1 MSAMPTI
8 TSVSWTN
15 SNVDPAASP
24 STDSLVRSWLNQN
37 GIKDLTQMSAKD
49 LEALIAFLNQNTTV
63 PGVSNLVQQLTQ
75 LQTEW
80 AASSNSGDK
89 LTATIDGLKH
99 QSKFLDIL
107 AQTTTGQDGLDTAKS
122 NIDSALKPLEN
133 LKKALLQGTLSL
145 DKDDGQ
151 GTKKNVENL
160 LAQMDELKNNGA
172 DLGSLGL
179 QNLYDQLKT
188 ALDSYSKALQEAGD
202 DPTKISLAGS
212 HFRQDV
218 ASAKKEYL
226 LSTGLPENHALV
238 ENEANA
244 SKSEDVYQKFLTT
257 PMDENWRPDAP
268 GTTVTSIEN
277 AYKEAERMYQDAVS
291 RGDTDS
297 VNYFRERMSI
307 LGKGVADLKAG
318 KENTLVVIVTMYTSL
333 LTLDT
338 VRLETLK
345 VRALDANN
353 QSLADKINQR
363 IESIGQLIQEIFKGE
378 VKLLGAVE
386 NSLASVR

>member
-1 MSAMPTI
+1 MSAMPNI
-8 TSVSWTN
+8 TSVPWTN
-15 SNVDPAASP
+15 SNVDPAATP

-37 GIKDLTQMSAKD
+37 GVKDLTQMSAKD

-80 AASSNSGDK
+80 AASSNNGDK
-89 LTATIDGLKH
+89 LTSSIDSLKH
-99 QSKFLDIL
+99 QSKLLDIL
-107 AQTTTGQDGLDTAKS
+107 ANTTTGQDGLDTAKT
-122 NIDSALKPLEN
+122 NIDGALKTLEN
-133 LKKALLQGTLSL
+133 LKKSVLQGTLGL

-151 GTKKNVENL
+151 GTKKSVENL
-160 LAQMDELKNNGA
+160 LAQMDELKNNGV
-172 DLGSLGL
+172 DLSSLGL
-179 QNLYDQLKT
+179 QGLYDQLKS
-188 ALDSYSKALQEAGD
+188 ALDNYSKALEAAGD
-202 DPTKISLAGS
+202 DPTKVSLAGS
-212 HFRQDV
+212 QFRQEV

-238 ENEANA
+238 ENETNA
-244 SKSEDVYQKFLTT
+244 VKSEDIYQKYLTT
-257 PMDENWRPDAP
+257 PMDENWRPDTP

-297 VNYFRERMSI
+297 VNFFRERMSI